1 MSPPLLRILR
11 DLTEE
16 FQRSKPLEIP
26 VYILRAA
33 VNCGQNRKSQCKMR
47 QRSSRSE
54 RRKMALPSVA
64 RRIKDTGRT
73 ASELVR
79 KLVFALNEY
88 QRNFLLLRWEWSWK
102 RGRRESCLIFLA
114 EEN

>member
-33 VNCGQNRKSQCKMR
+33 VKCGQNRKSQCKMR

-79 KLVFALNEY
+79 KLVSA
-88 QRNFLLLRWEWSWK
+88 
-102 RGRRESCLIFLA
+102 LIFCKKANRLSHRFFLFYGIKIWLKWLQGK
-114 EEN
+114 

>member
-33 VNCGQNRKSQCKMR
+33 VNCGQNRKPQCKMR
-47 QRSSRSE
+47 QRSLRSK
-54 RRKMALPSVA
+54 RRKAALPPVA
-64 RRIKDTGRT
+64 RRIK
-73 ASELVR
+73 A
-79 KLVFALNEY
+79 
-88 QRNFLLLRWEWSWK
+88 
-102 RGRRESCLIFLA
+102 FLA
-114 EEN
+114 NSDRNLIQNGQRSLRQQTEVIRAEP

>member
-73 ASELVR
+73 ATE
-79 KLVFALNEY
+79 KLH
-88 QRNFLLLRWEWSWK
+88 S
-102 RGRRESCLIFLA
+102 S
-114 EEN
+114 